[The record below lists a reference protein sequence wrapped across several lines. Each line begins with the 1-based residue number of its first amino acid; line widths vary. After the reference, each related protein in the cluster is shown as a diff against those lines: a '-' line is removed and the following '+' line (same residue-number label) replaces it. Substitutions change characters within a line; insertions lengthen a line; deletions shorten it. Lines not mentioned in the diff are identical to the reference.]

1 MRITIPKKASVL
13 LLASALI
20 VGASVSASAAD
31 IYNNSVNDS
40 NLRFGPAIPFGTT
53 EFGDEIILAG
63 TQQQRLLTHFSFE
76 FWALNNG
83 TTSPVG
89 FSPSASARIRF
100 YLNNGP
106 LFGGTTYATPGTVFN
121 SRTSIQCP
129 CTEECQS

>member
-1 MRITIPKKASVL
+1 MRITIPRKASVL

-20 VGASVSASAAD
+20 VGASASAAT

-40 NLRFGPAIPFGTT
+40 NLRFGPAGLPGSTT
-53 EFGDEIILAG
+53 EFGDEINLAG
-63 TQQQRLLTHFSFE
+63 TPTQRMLTEFSFE

-100 YLNNGP
+100 Y
-106 LFGGTTYATPGTVFN
+106 
-121 SRTSIQCP
+121 
-129 CTEECQS
+129 